1 MAERG
6 MAERG
11 RAEQGAAEQGAGE
24 RGAAS
29 ADGRDLLGK
38 TIVITGATGGIG
50 LEAAIALARRGA
62 GLVLVG
68 RDRMRGDAALARLRR
83 EAPGAIAEA
92 DYADLSS
99 IAEVKALAARLS
111 SLPRIDVLLNNA
123 GGMFARREVTADG
136 LERTFALNHMAYV
149 VLTLGLLDTL
159 RRSGPARIVNVASEA
174 HKGVTLD
181 FDDLQGERA
190 YSGWP
195 AYRRSKLANILFT
208 RELARRLAGTG
219 ATGAVASGATITAN
233 CLHPGFVATRIGD
246 NNRGLWG
253 IGIRIA
259 KLFAMSLEKGA
270 KNAIHVATAPEFS
283 TTSGAYVVRG
293 RITDPSAVAQDDAA
307 ARRLW
312 DASLAIAGLTGL

>member
-1 MAERG
+1 MARHGVTDEG
-6 MAERG
+6 
-11 RAEQGAAEQGAGE
+11 GAP
-24 RGAAS
+24 

-50 LEAAIALARRGA
+50 LETAIALARRGA

-68 RDRMRGDAALARLRR
+68 RERARGDAALVRLRR
-83 EAPGAIAEA
+83 EVPGAIAEV
-92 DYADLSS
+92 DYADLSR
-99 IAEVKALAARLS
+99 IDEVKALAARLS
-111 SLPRIDVLLNNA
+111 SLPRVDVLLNNA

-149 VLTLGLLDTL
+149 VLTLGLIDTL
-159 RRSGPARIVNVASEA
+159 RRSAPARIVNVASEA

-190 YSGWP
+190 YAGWP

-208 RELARRLAGTG
+208 RELARRLA
-219 ATGAVASGATITAN
+219 ATGDAGAGVTVN

-246 NNRGLWG
+246 NNSGLWG

-259 KLFAMSLEKGA
+259 KLFALSLEQGA
-270 KNAIHVATAPEFS
+270 KNSIYVTTAPEFS

-293 RITDPSAVAQDDAA
+293 RIADPSAAAQDDAA